1 MAEYFKYCYLPFSSG
16 QGNGTTCSPLSLL
29 HSFTLFLCALSEC
42 PPPGPTSSVPTH
54 PPRPAEM
61 PPLYRGSRNL
71 LAGNPP
77 PSICSPHSISSQR
90 YLAHY
95 TEQNPSQTFNVGDW
109 SFLIHFC
116 ITSWTNVVSYKE
128 VSIQEISFLL
138 TNFLP
143 FASSCLSLHF
153 CQTLV
158 VKGKI
163 SFHLSYMSK
172 ALCPTLFFWHSLH

>member
-1 MAEYFKYCYLPFSSG
+1 MGLLAVPCPSS
-16 QGNGTTCSPLSLL
+16 TVS
-29 HSFTLFLCALSEC
+29 HS
-42 PPPGPTSSVPTH
+42 SSVPFQNVPLLAPH
-54 PPRPAEM
+54 LQFPPILPDLLKCH
-61 PPLYRGSRNL
+61 PLYRGSRNL
-71 LAGNPP
+71 LAGNPS
-77 PSICSPHSISSQR
+77 PSICSPHSISSQW

-95 TEQNPSQTFNVGDW
+95 TEHNPSQTFNVGDW

-116 ITSWTNVVSYKE
+116 ITSWTNVVSHKE